1 MAVHFIGFT
10 GSEYHSALKIWGQP
24 DFIHRW
30 YDRRAVDEIVAGDVA
45 IFANDSERKVVP
57 YVFDDSDIY

>member
-1 MAVHFIGFT
+1 MAIHFIGFT

-45 IFANDSERKVVP
+45 IFASDSERKVVP